1 MEEKEQEK
9 EPMTVMYVDYT
20 KGGELASSMR
30 ELAKRLSSVT
40 HRLLC
45 KGGREDRN

>member
-9 EPMTVMYVDYT
+9 EPQTVMYVDYT
-20 KGGELASSMR
+20 EVGG
-30 ELAKRLSSVT
+30 LAKRLSSVT